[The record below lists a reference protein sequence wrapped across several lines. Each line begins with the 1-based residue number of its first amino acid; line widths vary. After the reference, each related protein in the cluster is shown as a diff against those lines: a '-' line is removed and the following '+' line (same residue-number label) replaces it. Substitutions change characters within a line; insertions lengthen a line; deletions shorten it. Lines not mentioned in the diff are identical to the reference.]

1 MKYPRASF
9 ALAAGLLVSAGVIH
23 EADAT
28 HAESCAAMQ
37 KEADRATQ
45 APSRPNA
52 TMILGFTPMSE
63 FEKVYPPACQP
74 LDESGNA
81 LSALIAGALVGVLWY
96 YVFGILGRLL
106 PKS

>member
-1 MKYPRASF
+1 LRSHNERNPEGSYLMKYPRASF
-9 ALAAGLLVSAGVIH
+9 ALAAGLLVSAGVIY

-28 HAESCAAMQ
+28 
-37 KEADRATQ
+37 
-45 APSRPNA
+45 NA

-74 LDESGNA
+74 LDESGNT